1 MKIEILFSDLCNIYG
16 DFGNVMYLQKCLPDA
31 EFINTSINEKPKFID
46 EDINLIYMSSMTEK
60 SQEKVINKLMPYKE
74 IIKEKIEKDVPFL
87 FTGNSFEV
95 LGKYIENDD
104 GSKIEALGIIDLY
117 AKREMFNRYNSLILA
132 KFADI
137 ELVGFKDQF
146 AMQYGD
152 NTSNYF
158 AEVIR
163 GDGINRGSKF
173 EGVKINNF
181 IGTTILGPLLVLNP
195 LFTKYFINDIL
206 KVKLEEL
213 PFEKAIMESYEKRL
227 SEFKDMKRKL

>member
-1 MKIEILFSDLCNIYG
+1 MKIEILFSELCNIYG
-16 DFGNVMYLQKCLPDA
+16 DYGNVMYLQKCLPEA
-31 EFINTSINEKPKFID
+31 EFINTSINEEPRFIS
-46 EDINLIYMSSMTEK
+46 EDIDFIYMGAMTEK
-60 SQEKVINKLMPYKE
+60 SQEKIIKRLLPYKN
-74 IIKEKIEKDVPFL
+74 IIKDKIENNVPFL
-87 FTGNSFEV
+87 FTGNSFEI

-104 GSKIEALGIIDLY
+104 GSRIEALGIIDLY

-132 KFADI
+132 KFENI

-146 AMQYGD
+146 SMQYGD

-163 GDGINRGSKF
+163 GDGINRGSKS

-195 LFTKYFINDIL
+195 LFTKYFINNIL
-206 KVKLEEL
+206 KVEL
-213 PFEKAIMESYEKRL
+213 KEIPFEKAIMESYEKRL

>member
-1 MKIEILFSDLCNIYG
+1 MKVEILFSELCNIYG
-16 DFGNVMYLQKCLPDA
+16 DYGNVMYLQKCLPEA
-31 EFINTSINEKPKFID
+31 EFINTSINEEPRFISEEID
-46 EDINLIYMSSMTEK
+46 LIYMGAMTEK
-60 SQEKVINKLMPYKE
+60 NQEKIIKRLLPYKN
-74 IIKEKIEKDVPFL
+74 IIKDKIENNVPFL
-87 FTGNSFEV
+87 FTGNSFEI

-104 GSKIEALGIIDLY
+104 GSEIEALGIIDLY

-132 KFADI
+132 KFEDI

-146 AMQYGD
+146 SMQYGD

-163 GDGINRGSKF
+163 GDGINRNSKL

-195 LFTKYFINDIL
+195 LFTKYFINNIL
-206 KVKLEEL
+206 KIELEEL
-213 PFEKAIMESYEKRL
+213 PFEEAIMASYDKRL
-227 SEFKDMKRKL
+227 GEFKDLKRTL

>member
-31 EFINTSINEKPKFID
+31 EFINTTINEKPRFID

-60 SQEKVINKLMPYKE
+60 NQEKVISKLMPFKE
-74 IIKEKIEKDVPFL
+74 IIKSKIENNVPFL

-104 GSKIEALGIIDLY
+104 GTKIEALGIIDLY

-132 KFADI
+132 KFEDI

-163 GDGINRGSKF
+163 GDGINRGSKL

-195 LFTKYFINDIL
+195 LFTKYFINNIL
-206 KVKLEEL
+206 KIELKEL